1 MKAFM
6 VSCAVILAIGFGAAF
21 ILDASYQK
29 TASQS
34 FSTTGVRL

>member
-34 FSTTGVRL
+34 FATTGVRL